1 MPDCNQAHRT
11 AGLVLSGCLE
21 AMDFKVAILEAG
33 LEGRKIGSRLH
44 FLEEVDSTNR
54 LALTLARSGAPEGT
68 VVLADRQTAGRGRL
82 KRPWQSPPGCNIY
95 ASLLL
100 RPPISPSL
108 APGLSLMT
116 GVAVAEAVRRY
127 CPSGVGLKWPN
138 DVRIGGHKVCGIL
151 AETLLK
157 GKSLKAV
164 VIGIGLNVNIDR
176 NAFDPELRG
185 LATSLG
191 TETGKR
197 LVREEVAVTLFAS
210 LDYWYERFLKEG
222 FPPVREAWL
231 SLSEL
236 EGQKIRILF
245 QGEEREG
252 RVAGIDQDGALL
264 ICDDQG

>member
-1 MPDCNQAHRT
+1 M
-11 AGLVLSGCLE
+11 
-21 AMDFKVAILEAG
+21 
-33 LEGRKIGSRLH
+33 
-44 FLEEVDSTNR
+44 
-54 LALTLARSGAPEGT
+54 
-68 VVLADRQTAGRGRL
+68 VLANRQTAGRGRL

-100 RPPISPSL
+100 RPPIDPPI
-108 APGLSLMT
+108 APVLGLMT

-127 CPSGVGLKWPN
+127 CTAGVGLKWPN
-138 DVRIGGHKVCGIL
+138 DVRIGGRKVCGIL

-157 GKSLKAV
+157 GKTLEAV
-164 VIGIGLNVNIDR
+164 VIGIGLNVNIERD
-176 NAFDPELRG
+176 AFDPEFRG

-197 LVREEVAVTLFAS
+197 LVREEVAVTLFAA
-210 LDYWYERFLKEG
+210 LDCWYKRFLNEG
-222 FPPVREAWL
+222 FSPVREAWL

-236 EGQKIRILF
+236 EGQKIRVLF

-264 ICDDQG
+264 LCDDQGVLMRITAGDATMVKEGIKGSRGKDAAGH